1 MNVKFNFI
9 DSRGRTISRT
19 LWNTETT
26 LAAVLTETAI
36 LAPLWAALTDLE
48 LTDIV
53 ITNRDTSDA
62 FAGAAISS
70 RDENTSVKV
79 TGGDTYVYDFNLPD
93 MPDAFHPGESLDVT
107 DAAVV
112 AFFDEFD
119 SAETW
124 RINLRNPT
132 DIVNLIS
139 GKLDK

>member
-19 LWNTETT
+19 LWNTGTT
-26 LAAVLTETAI
+26 IAAVLADVAT
-36 LAPLWAALTDLE
+36 LAPLWDAITDLQFLE
-48 LTDIV
+48 VVL
-53 ITNRDTSDA
+53 TNRDVGDA

-70 RDENTSVKV
+70 IDENTSVKV
-79 TGGDTYVYDFNLPD
+79 RGGDGWVYDFNLPD
-93 MPDAFHPGESLDVT
+93 VPDALHPGESLDVT

-119 SAETW
+119 SGDNW

-132 DIVNLIS
+132 DITDLIS